1 MVRFGSQDLFWY
13 VMEWS
18 GFVWLGN
25 AVKVRCC
32 RYGIGAYCLGT
43 AGNLQRCGGD
53 GTHVECLGSRG
64 GDRTGT
70 DGWGLKRSGK
80 VRQSRSLTD
89 RTGAVWRGGLWS
101 GRKFAEDRTGVI
113 WYGKM
118 GYGSLGQE
126 RFRLARLGWAG
137 LHWNG
142 SVWIG
147 KLGIEMAT
155 QEVCNGEMR
164 YETDG
169 TGEVWQSR
177 RGRLR

>member
-1 MVRFGSQDLFWY
+1 
-13 VMEWS
+13 
-18 GFVWLGN
+18 
-25 AVKVRCC
+25 
-32 RYGIGAYCLGT
+32 
-43 AGNLQRCGGD
+43 
-53 GTHVECLGSRG
+53 
-64 GDRTGT
+64 
-70 DGWGLKRSGK
+70 
-80 VRQSRSLTD
+80 
-89 RTGAVWRGGLWS
+89 
-101 GRKFAEDRTGVI
+101 
-113 WYGKM
+113 M

-169 TGEVWQSR
+169 TSEAWQSR
-177 RGRLR
+177 WGRLR

>member
-1 MVRFGSQDLFWY
+1 MVRQEFAKARWGSD
-13 VMEWS
+13 
-18 GFVWLGN
+18 
-25 AVKVRCC
+25 A
-32 RYGIGAYCLGT
+32 
-43 AGNLQRCGGD
+43 CGMF
-53 GTHVECLGSRG
+53 
-64 GDRTGT
+64 
-70 DGWGLKRSGK
+70 
-80 VRQSRSLTD
+80 RQSRSLTD
-89 RTGAVWRGGLWS
+89 STGAVWRGGLWS

>member
-89 RTGAVWRGGLWS
+89 STGAVWWGDLWS
-101 GRKFAEDRTGVI
+101 G
-113 WYGKM
+113 
-118 GYGSLGQE
+118 SLG
-126 RFRLARLGWAG
+126 RVRAG
-137 LHWNG
+137 LFRCDAERYVVVWQSWMG
-142 SVWIG
+142 SVW
-147 KLGIEMAT
+147 T
-155 QEVCNGEMR
+155 FWVR
-164 YETDG
+164 
-169 TGEVWQSR
+169 
-177 RGRLR
+177 

>member
-1 MVRFGSQDLFWY
+1 M
-13 VMEWS
+13 
-18 GFVWLGN
+18 
-25 AVKVRCC
+25 
-32 RYGIGAYCLGT
+32 
-43 AGNLQRCGGD
+43 
-53 GTHVECLGSRG
+53 
-64 GDRTGT
+64 
-70 DGWGLKRSGK
+70 KR
-80 VRQSRSLTD
+80 QLRSLTD
-89 RTGAVWRGGLWS
+89 STGAVWRGDLWS